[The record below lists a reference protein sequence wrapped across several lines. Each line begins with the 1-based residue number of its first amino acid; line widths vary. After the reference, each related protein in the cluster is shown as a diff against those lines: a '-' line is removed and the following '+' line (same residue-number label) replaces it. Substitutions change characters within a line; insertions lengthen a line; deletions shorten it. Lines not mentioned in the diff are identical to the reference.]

1 MLIKKTNEQRGEIM
15 STNSQ
20 SAEVQNTYGQM
31 GLSSLAVR
39 LTLGFIFWGG
49 FSRRAIYA
57 VAPADG
63 NHFKLDIDHANFV
76 GNKIA
81 AAYPGSFMPE
91 TLVSVIQNV
100 PLMNFTMWLF
110 SFAELAVGLALIFG
124 FATRL
129 ASVGGMLLNF
139 GMMLVFGW
147 MGSTCLDEWTMAAFG
162 FGISAT
168 AYITG
173 GGYFSIDN
181 KLRNSGIGQ
190 WKIFPWLFSG
200 PLPLSNDGLKKL
212 SLWMT
217 AITFLFVVG
226 FYNIL
231 YGATYS
237 KLKPRVGFH
246 HQNVK
251 ISQVQVKEDGA
262 VSFYGYVNAGPD
274 TQAAY
279 IIKAELM
286 DEFGDVVSSWDG
298 TKMANMPDANIDNFF
313 KMAWGSKFRRTRY
326 GIAGKTGAQATIILP
341 GEGDTDVEEGDT
353 YTLKLSQVEGKPFEF
368 TGVAKAQGEGFVFEG
383 ASAEH

>member
-1 MLIKKTNEQRGEIM
+1 M
-15 STNSQ
+15 STNNHSQ
-20 SAEVQNTYGQM
+20 EVQNTYGQM
-31 GLSSLAVR
+31 GLSSLAIR
-39 LTLGFIFWGG
+39 FAMGFIFWGG

-63 NHFKLDIDHANFV
+63 NHFKLDVEHANFV

-124 FATRL
+124 FATRS
-129 ASVGGMLLNF
+129 AAVGGMLLNF

-162 FGISAT
+162 FAISAGV
-168 AYITG
+168 YITG
-173 GGYFSIDN
+173 AGYYSIDN
-181 KLRNSGIGQ
+181 KLANTSIGN

-200 PLPLSNDGLKKL
+200 PLPISNDGLKKF
-212 SLWMT
+212 SLWM
-217 AITFLFVVG
+217 AALTFVFIVG
-226 FYNIL
+226 FYNVL

-246 HQNVK
+246 HQNVL
-251 ISQVQVKEDGA
+251 ISKVHMKEDG
-262 VSFYGYVNAGPD
+262 SLSWYGYVNAGPD

-286 DEFGDVVSSWDG
+286 DEFGDVVSSWSG
-298 TKMANMPDANIDNFF
+298 TEMANMSDDNIDNYF
-313 KMAWGSKFRRTRY
+313 KMAWGSKFYRTRY
-326 GIAGKTGAQATIILP
+326 GIAGKTGAQATVTFP
-341 GEGDTDVEEGDT
+341 GSGDTDVEEGEV

-368 TGVAKAQGEGFVFEG
+368 TGTAEVENGGFVLKG
-383 ASAEH
+383 SSAKH